1 MVSGCPKQSQRP
13 RAGQPSSALSGQVN
27 GPRKWSRHVPVP
39 EAECQLPSSKQSLDT
54 VLRLLHSTK
63 TWQTCQSFSVVLA
76 ATPGSDDR
84 NIPCRTW
91 MFKSYSL
98 LLFLFHNFFQHF
110 FSHLGGTSGTISSA
124 ERMSGDLGWCLHILE
139 KDNRLTDRL
148 PNTWLSSVPVTL
160 GTYMTSHFLKWLWL
174 YTDNG
179 CQQITIRRVLYPRTR
194 NGGAYSSTW
203 SSYPSALKSQLPCE
217 PG

>member
-1 MVSGCPKQSQRP
+1 MGLVNEAGMFQCQRQNVNCPAASNLWTQCWGFYTLQRHGKHARASLWYWLPPQAQMIGTYHAGLGCLNPI
-13 RAGQPSSALSGQVN
+13 LS
-27 GPRKWSRHVPVP
+27 
-39 EAECQLPSSKQSLDT
+39 C
-54 VLRLLHSTK
+54 
-63 TWQTCQSFSVVLA
+63 SFSS
-76 ATPGSDDR
+76 TIFS
-84 NIPCRTW
+84 
-91 MFKSYSL
+91 
-98 LLFLFHNFFQHF
+98 QHF
-110 FSHLGGTSGTISSA
+110 FSHLGGISGTISSA

-203 SSYPSALKSQLPCE
+203 SSYPAGLKSQLPCE